1 MSWSKG
7 LGYMVVLQRAELAD
21 DPELDQ
27 IMKLTTLAGGLQD
40 LWLSI
45 TRRKPVLLETPL
57 SSRPD
62 DERTVAQLIMER
74 MDEMGRTCDAYLDRE
89 ITAGELREGI
99 REHRRLT
106 RALAAE
112 IKVEDMGPEQ
122 DPQP

>member
-21 DPELDQ
+21 DPELEQ

-62 DERTVAQLIMER
+62 DERTVAQLIMDR
-74 MDEMGRTCDAYLDRE
+74 MDKMGRTCDAYLDRE
-89 ITAGELREGI
+89 ITAEELRKGI

-106 RALAAE
+106 KALVAE
-112 IKVEDMGPEQ
+112 IKVEDMGPE
-122 DPQP
+122 DA